1 MNFLPKNLCLKYLVA
16 IDYDIMDIPYIP
28 KDAPYSG
35 AQKMWL
41 GGFLAGL
48 HSKLAINNES
58 VVDNKEVKQSLP
70 IDILYGTQ
78 TGNSEEIANEAAAL
92 AQGRGFKPRV
102 AELDSIEVD
111 QLASM
116 DRAIFVI
123 STYGEGEMPDNAQLF
138 WDAISASTAPRLE
151 TLEYGVI
158 ALGDTSY
165 EHFCEAGKLV
175 DTRLEQ
181 LGAKRFA
188 PRLDCD
194 VDYEEPSQS
203 WLNENMPS
211 AGSNFLSA
219 NPIPAEKT
227 KWNKKNPYFATLSEN
242 SKLSGPKSAKEIRH
256 IVFDFEEN
264 ELSYE
269 TGDALGVFPK
279 NSPDLVRIWLD
290 RFNLNYDQKF
300 AGMQSNIGD
309 LLSLHYEISNPSND
323 LLFGLEPLIEN
334 ESLSEALGDEDRHK
348 LDNFLWGKDIMD
360 LLNIRMD
367 IEFDITQIVG
377 WLRPL
382 QHRAYSISSSPLA
395 HPNQIHLTV
404 AAVRWS
410 YNDRKHN
417 GVCSTYLAD
426 MVEIGEVSPVFTL
439 PNKSFRIPKDNQAP
453 MIMVG
458 PGTGIAP
465 FRAFLEERREIGATG
480 YNWLFFGD
488 QHRECDFIYEDEITN
503 MTSSGLLNR
512 IDLAFSRDQKEKQY
526 VQHKMLDYGKD
537 LFEQLDNGGYFYV
550 CGDASRMAKDVDCA
564 LHQVIQKHGDMNSEK
579 ATEYVGDLKRQ
590 KRYLRDV
597 Y

>member
-1 MNFLPKNLCLKYLVA
+1 ME
-16 IDYDIMDIPYIP
+16 IPYIP

-35 AQKMWL
+35 DQKMWL

-48 HSKLAINNES
+48 HSKLALNNTP
-58 VVDNKEVKQSLP
+58 VVANEEIKQSQP

-78 TGNSEEIANEAAAL
+78 TGNSEEIANEAASL
-92 AQGRGFKPRV
+92 AQGRGFNPRV
-102 AELDSIEVD
+102 AGLDSIEVN

-203 WLNENMPS
+203 WLKENIPS
-211 AGSNFLSA
+211 LGDDFVKPTSVSL
-219 NPIPAEKT
+219 EKP
-227 KWNKKNPYFATLSEN
+227 KWNKKNPYLATLSEN
-242 SKLSGPKSAKEIRH
+242 SILSGPKSAKEIRH

-269 TGDALGVFPK
+269 TGDALGVVPT
-279 NSPDLVRIWLD
+279 NSPDLVKLWLD
-290 RFNLNYDQKF
+290 RFDLDYDHTLD
-300 AGMQSNIGD
+300 GMQSNIGD
-309 LLSLHYEISNPSND
+309 LLSRDYEISNPSND
-323 LLFGLEPLIEN
+323 LLYGLEPLLEN
-334 ESLSEALGDEDRHK
+334 KSLSEALSDENRDK
-348 LDNFLWGKDIMD
+348 LDKFLWGKDIMD
-360 LLNIRMD
+360 LLNIRLD
-367 IEFDITQIVG
+367 IKFDLTQIMG
-377 WLRPL
+377 WLKPL

-404 AAVRWS
+404 ATVRWDH
-410 YNDRKHN
+410 NDRAHG

-426 MVEIGEVSPVFTL
+426 MIEIGGVSPVFML
-439 PNKSFRIPKDNQAP
+439 PNKSFRIPDDNQAS

-488 QHRECDFIYEDEITN
+488 QHRECDYIYEDEISDMTN
-503 MTSSGLLNR
+503 SGLLNKV
-512 IDLAFSRDQKEKQY
+512 DVAFSRDQKEKQY
-526 VQHKMLDYGKD
+526 VQHKMLDNGKD
-537 LFEQLDNGGYFYV
+537 LFKHLDNGGYFYV
-550 CGDASRMAKDVDCA
+550 CGDASRMAKDVDNA
-564 LHQVIQKHGDMNSEK
+564 LHQVIQIHGDMNSEK
-579 ATEYVGDLKRQ
+579 ATEFVGDLKRQ